1 MRNKSKPNH
10 QPEEAPAMNSYQM
23 NTPMEN
29 PVNMEDYFREFL
41 LELDRKI
48 TRMSSFR
55 IQEADDFKSYCCLF
69 LMERT
74 HLMSKYAP
82 RALVSAC
89 ASQRAVDFY
98 RAMHRQMPQRKFR
111 SGENASDH
119 GIIFIDQPIDRSEN
133 SASYGDRI
141 ESNDHVE
148 DQVINKV
155 MLGSM
160 LQNLSKRQRQVY
172 LVVDIEGDTVVKA
185 AKDMGIR
192 REVAQRELGK
202 ARKIVAEL
210 REGFAD

>member
-1 MRNKSKPNH
+1 MSRYK
-10 QPEEAPAMNSYQM
+10 M

-29 PVNMEDYFREFL
+29 PVNLEDYFREFL

-55 IQEADDFKSYCCLF
+55 IQEADDFKSFCCVF

-74 HLMSKYAP
+74 HLMSKYVP

-98 RAMHRQMPQRKFR
+98 RAMHRQMPQQKFR
-111 SGENASDH
+111 SGEKASDH
-119 GIIFIDQPIDRSEN
+119 GIIFIDQPIDRSED

-141 ESNDHVE
+141 ESSDHVE
-148 DQVINKV
+148 DQVINNV

-160 LQNLSKRQRQVY
+160 LQNLSKRQRQIF

-185 AKDMGIR
+185 AQEMGIR
-192 REVAQRELGK
+192 RDVAQRELGK

>member
-1 MRNKSKPNH
+1 M
-10 QPEEAPAMNSYQM
+10 
-23 NTPMEN
+23 T
-29 PVNMEDYFREFL
+29 
-41 LELDRKI
+41 
-48 TRMSSFR
+48 
-55 IQEADDFKSYCCLF
+55 
-69 LMERT
+69 
-74 HLMSKYAP
+74 KYAP

-89 ASQRAVDFY
+89 VSQRAVDFY

-160 LQNLSKRQRQVY
+160 LQSLSERQRQVY
-172 LVVDIEGDTVVKA
+172 LVVDVEGDTVVKA
-185 AKDMGIR
+185 AKEMGIR
-192 REVAQRELGK
+192 RDVAQRELGK

>member
-1 MRNKSKPNH
+1 
-10 QPEEAPAMNSYQM
+10 MNNDQM
-23 NTPMEN
+23 NTAMEN

-98 RAMHRQMPQRKFR
+98 RAMHRQLPQAKFR
-111 SGENASDH
+111 NGENASDF

-160 LQNLSKRQRQVY
+160 LQSLSERQQQVY

-192 REVAQRELGK
+192 RDVAQRELGK